1 MRKFC
6 KLAHFTHCLY
16 SKNLNKPK
24 AFMPQAHRHH
34 QLLWSSPLLFYWR
47 TLLSQLQA
55 AWAASPC
62 PGLCSSPRKI
72 KKKIKCLWSAC
83 RLLHSDLSFSM
94 HQLKPCSPWPHSVSV
109 SNIKLVRMKEKYP
122 AWPSRVAFVQRKSG
136 NCKLNFSCNLEAVF
150 SPILHTENTVTSGK
164 EVTNL
169 SPLFQRREQLAALP
183 RLSATQWLLVS
194 ALYL

>member
-1 MRKFC
+1 
-6 KLAHFTHCLY
+6 
-16 SKNLNKPK
+16 
-24 AFMPQAHRHH
+24 MPQAHRHH

-55 AWAASPC
+55 VWAASPC

-72 KKKIKCLWSAC
+72 KKPIKCLWSAC

-150 SPILHTENTVTSGK
+150 SPYSIQKIQWHLVKRSPIFTCFSKGESSWLHFQDYLLSNDFRSVLFTCRTSWYFWTEQRTLLHV
-164 EVTNL
+164 L
-169 SPLFQRREQLAALP
+169 S
-183 RLSATQWLLVS
+183 V
-194 ALYL
+194 